1 MKSIILIS
9 SLFLFT
15 QIGIA
20 QSKNVDSFNSVEISG
35 SISAE
40 LIASDEERV
49 EYKITKGDAKNLIIK
64 TTKNNLIVKTDG
76 KWYKGTQTSAK
87 VKIYYKS
94 FDDLEVSSGSSVS
107 VQDHI
112 KVDNFDLEVS
122 SGSTCNIA
130 ISADLIDIEVSSGST
145 LTLDG
150 RADRSDIEV
159 SSGSS
164 FRAMDF
170 STGSADVE
178 VSSGSTAQ
186 LEVTRAIDGDVSSG
200 STLRYSGDPSK
211 VDVEKDISSSVS
223 KRSH

>member
-1 MKSIILIS
+1 MKTTALICTM
-9 SLFLFT
+9 FLFV
-15 QIGIA
+15 QIGIT
-20 QSKNVDSFNSVEISG
+20 QSKKVDSFNSVEISG

-40 LIASDEERV
+40 LIASDVEKV

-64 TTKNNLIVKTDG
+64 TTKKNLIVKTDG
-76 KWYKGTQTSAK
+76 NWYKGTQTSAK

-107 VQDHI
+107 VKDHLRT
-112 KVDNFDLEVS
+112 DNFDLEVS
-122 SGSTCNIA
+122 SGSTCTMA
-130 ISADLIDIEVSSGST
+130 VTADAVDIEVSSGST

-150 RADRSDIEV
+150 RASASDVEV

-164 FRAMDF
+164 FRATDF
-170 STGSADVE
+170 TTGRADIE

-186 LEVTRAIDGDVSSG
+186 LEVTKSIDGEVSSG

>member
-1 MKSIILIS
+1 MKTIAIICSVFLI
-9 SLFLFT
+9 T
-15 QIGIA
+15 QLGTS
-20 QSKNVDSFNSVEISG
+20 QSKKVDSFNSVEISG

-49 EYKITKGDAKNLIIK
+49 EYKVTKGDAKNLIIK
-64 TTKNNLIVKTDG
+64 TTKKNLIVKTDG
-76 KWYKGTQTSAK
+76 NWFNGTQTSAK
-87 VKIYYKS
+87 VKIYYKA

-107 VQDHI
+107 VKDHI
-112 KVDNFDLEVS
+112 MSDNFDLEVS
-122 SGSTCNIA
+122 SGSTCSVA
-130 ISADLIDIEVSSGST
+130 VTADFVDIEVSSGST

-150 RADRSDIEV
+150 KADRSDIEV
-159 SSGSS
+159 DSGSS

-170 STGSADVE
+170 STQIADIE

-186 LEVTRAIDGDVSSG
+186 LEVTKSIDGEVSSG
-200 STLRYSGDPSK
+200 STLRYSGEPAK